1 MRDVIMELEIIIDES
16 RLNWPRRKIYA
27 GVLSSLDVIVK
38 GVPSGVSELEIRF
51 GAEGRE
57 NPISARGR
65 MVQDG
70 VWHVYAMPF
79 CFPSAAGDLK
89 YEIVCTDEG
98 GNARWLGTGALAVL
112 ACSAAGSGEEPQI
125 VPRDTYLRNP
135 VTGLYHRLVAEV
147 DEDGVLTVAV
157 DQEGVEK

>member
-1 MRDVIMELEIIIDES
+1 MELEIIIDES

-79 CFPSAAGDLK
+79 CFPAAAGDLK

-112 ACSAAGSGEEPQI
+112 ACGAAGSEEEPQI

>member
-1 MRDVIMELEIIIDES
+1 MELEIIVDES

-27 GVLSSLDVIVK
+27 GVLSSHDIVVR
-38 GVPSGVSELEIRF
+38 GVPLDASGLEIRF
-51 GAEGRE
+51 YSSGRDT
-57 NPISARGR
+57 PLSARGR
-65 MVQDG
+65 RVADG
-70 VWHVYAMPF
+70 EWRVYAMPF
-79 CFPSAAGDLK
+79 CFPEEACGLK
-89 YEIVCTDEG
+89 YEIVCTDSD
-98 GNARWLGTGALAVL
+98 GNPRWLGDGALDVL
-112 ACSAAGSGEEPQI
+112 ACGANGSGEEPPI

>member
-1 MRDVIMELEIIIDES
+1 MELEIIIDES

-157 DQEGVEK
+157 HQEGSEK

>member
-1 MRDVIMELEIIIDES
+1 MDLEIIVDES
-16 RLNWPRRKIYA
+16 RLNWPRRKIYS

-51 GAEGRE
+51 GAEGRDR
-57 NPISARGR
+57 PISARGR
-65 MVQDG
+65 IGQDG

-79 CFPSAAGDLK
+79 CFPAAAGDLQ
-89 YEIVCTDEG
+89 YEIVCTDAD
-98 GNARWLGTGALAVL
+98 GNQRWLGTGALAVL
-112 ACSAAGSGEEPQI
+112 ECSAAGSGEEPPI

>member
-1 MRDVIMELEIIIDES
+1 MHRTHGLVCRFLDII
-16 RLNWPRRKIYA
+16 
-27 GVLSSLDVIVK
+27 VQ

-79 CFPSAAGDLK
+79 CFPAAAGDLK

>member
-38 GVPSGVSELEIRF
+38 GVPMGVSDLEIRF
-51 GAEGRE
+51 DAAGRDR
-57 NPISARGR
+57 PISARGR

>member
-1 MRDVIMELEIIIDES
+1 MDLEIIVDES

-27 GVLSSLDVIVK
+27 GVLSSLDIVVK
-38 GVPSGVSELEIRF
+38 GVPLGVSGLEIRF
-51 GAEGRE
+51 GAAGSDV
-57 NPISARGR
+57 PFSARGR
-65 MVQDG
+65 MCADG
-70 VWHVYAMPF
+70 SWHVYAMPF
-79 CFPSAAGDLK
+79 CFPAAASGLE
-89 YEIVCTDEG
+89 YEIVCTDAD
-98 GNARWLGTGALAVL
+98 GNARWLGTGALDVL
-112 ACSAAGSGEEPQI
+112 ACGANGSGEEPTI